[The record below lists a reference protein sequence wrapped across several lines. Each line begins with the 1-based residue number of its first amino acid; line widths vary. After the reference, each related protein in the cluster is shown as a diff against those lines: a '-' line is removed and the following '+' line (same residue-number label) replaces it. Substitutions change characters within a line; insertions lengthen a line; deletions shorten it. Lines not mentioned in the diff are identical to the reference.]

1 VGKHVWR
8 LAVTISIGVALAL
21 IVVSSEAA
29 TVAGISAGVQCVNQA
44 GTGCAAICDACYASI
59 QDAVDAAAPGDA
71 IRVAGGSYT
80 DPGGTVASIAQPVWI
95 VGGWD
100 PTCGSQDPPI
110 YPVVLDAGG
119 KGSVVK
125 VASAGEVG
133 LYHLILTGGDGTGN
147 CIVGGSGITTTVGC
161 GGGLYVDTSIVH
173 LLHSTVI
180 ANAGSTVTTTGALGG
195 GIYATDSVVDIRYS
209 RILGNTAG
217 VAGLHYA
224 YGGGMYLARG
234 GVELVGNL
242 VANNVGSANYSGTG
256 GIHLYD
262 VPYAQVLSNVIRD
275 NESNRA
281 DYWSA
286 AGGLMIESSS
296 NVLVADNRIER
307 NAAGLMA
314 GIGGG
319 IAVSESDA
327 HLTRNVIVHNT
338 GGSSH
343 SQGDGVS
350 IRSTRPVTL
359 SNNLIAWNRTQ
370 YESEGVYVELY
381 GAPPSV
387 ARLYN
392 NTIVGNADAGVRGSY
407 YADLTLVNNVIA
419 DHEAGIVQTN
429 PTSGTV
435 SADHNLLW
443 NVSDPIVGT
452 NAVLAD
458 PLFATGY
465 HLGQGSPALDAGATL
480 PWLAVDLGGG
490 SRPQGVGWDIG
501 AFEGVRWDDYLPVVL
516 KGGGEP
522 GPFFGDDFQHGT
534 LGGWAPNKG
543 IWVNPAENMIGY
555 FRVGNA
561 WNIHDATGV
570 RFAYEGTVTLVDGN
584 AVGLTFRSSA
594 DGTSSYD
601 AILDAVDGV
610 FKISRRP
617 PYEVLASH
625 AMTVE
630 RNHPYRIRVEANGS
644 TIHAFL
650 DGQHLLTVNDATY
663 ASGHFGVI
671 LFRAT
676 ATYDNL
682 VAWEMP

>member
-1 VGKHVWR
+1 MDSRKWR
-8 LAVTISIGVALAL
+8 LAVTLSIGVALAL

-29 TVAGISAGVQCVNQA
+29 TVARVNGGVQCVNQT
-44 GTGCAAICDACYASI
+44 GTGCDAACSGCYASI
-59 QDAVDAAAPGDA
+59 QDAVDAAGSGDT
-71 IRVAGGSYT
+71 IRVAAGSYT
-80 DPGGTVASIAQPVWI
+80 DPGGTVASITQPVWI

-125 VASAGEVG
+125 VANAGEVG

-147 CIVGGSGITTTVGC
+147 CPTAGC
-161 GGGLYVDTSIVH
+161 GGGLYVDTSTLH
-173 LLHSTVI
+173 LHESTVI
-180 ANAGSTVTTTGALGG
+180 ANVGSTVTTTGALGG
-195 GIYATDSVVDIRYS
+195 GIFAVDSEVDIGHN
-209 RILGNTAG
+209 RILSNTAG
-217 VAGLHYA
+217 LDAPHYG
-224 YGGGMYLARG
+224 YGGGAFLWRS

-242 VANNVGSANYSGTG
+242 VADNVGSVDYSGTG
-256 GIHLYD
+256 GIHLYE
-262 VPYAQVLSNVIRD
+262 VLYAQVLSNTIRG

-281 DYWSA
+281 DYWSN
-286 AGGLMIESSS
+286 AGGLKIESSS
-296 NVLVADNRIER
+296 NVLVADNLIEE
-307 NAAGLMA
+307 NAAGLVS

-319 IAVSESDA
+319 ISVSESDA

-338 GGSSH
+338 GGSSY

-359 SNNLIAWNRTQ
+359 SNNLIAWNHTQ

-392 NTIVGNADAGVRGSY
+392 NTIIGNADVGVRGSY
-407 YADLTLVNNVIA
+407 YADLELVNNIIA
-419 DHEAGIVQTN
+419 DHEAGIVQTH

-443 NVSDPIVGT
+443 NANDPIVGT

-465 HLGQGSPALDAGATL
+465 HLRRGSPALNAGATI
-480 PWLAVDLGGG
+480 PWLVVDLDGRP
-490 SRPQGVGWDIG
+490 RPQEGVWDIG
-501 AFEGVRWDDYLPVVL
+501 AFEGATWDEYLPAVL
-516 KGGGEP
+516 KG
-522 GPFFGDDFQHGT
+522 DGT
-534 LGGWAPNKG
+534 LGILFSDPFQQGTLAGWTPYKG
-543 IWVNPAENMIGY
+543 IWVNPGENMVGY
-555 FRVGNA
+555 FRSGNA

-584 AVGLTFRSSA
+584 AVGLTFRSSP

-625 AMTVE
+625 TMIVE
-630 RNHPYRIRVEANGS
+630 RNHPYRIRVEADGS

-676 ATYDNL
+676 ATFGNL